1 MSKIILPKRIW
12 AGRYNAQVAIK
23 NKNIS
28 DERIVR
34 QFEIELPIDD
44 GGVSYIDD
52 KSHPITKNLV
62 ICAKPGQTRHTRL
75 PFKCFFIHLSV
86 YEGLLYDTLM
96 SLPNFIEPANADR
109 IRKIFER
116 ICECHVSERA
126 ENELLQQSLLLEL
139 VYAISFPSSFGKTKS
154 RNKAVEKALRYIES
168 NLTSELSLE
177 KVATEV
183 KFAPSYFHK
192 LFKASTGK
200 PLHQYIEDMRIEK
213 AIDLLITTEM
223 TLTQIA
229 YECGFSSQSY
239 FSYAFK
245 RHTGMTPR
253 AYARKIVEVYD
264 GNMPSSKTNEG

>member
-1 MSKIILPKRIW
+1 MSNIILPQRIW

-23 NKNIS
+23 NKNVS
-28 DERIVR
+28 DDRIVR
-34 QFEIELPIDD
+34 QFELEFPIED
-44 GGVSYIDD
+44 GGISYIDD
-52 KSHPITKNLV
+52 ISHPITTNMV
-62 ICAKPGQTRHTRL
+62 ICAKPGQVRHTRL
-75 PFKCFFIHLSV
+75 PFKCYFIHISMS
-86 YEGLLYDTLM
+86 EGLLYDTLM
-96 SLPNFIEPANADR
+96 ALPNFIEPANSDR

-126 ENELLQQSLLLEL
+126 ENELLQQGLLLEL
-139 VYAISFPSSFGKTKS
+139 VYSISFPGSIGKSKG

-177 KVATEV
+177 RVATEV

-200 PLHQYIEDMRIEK
+200 PLHQYIEDLRIEK

-253 AYARKIVEVYD
+253 AHARKAVERYEKSLSASHTKE
-264 GNMPSSKTNEG
+264 N